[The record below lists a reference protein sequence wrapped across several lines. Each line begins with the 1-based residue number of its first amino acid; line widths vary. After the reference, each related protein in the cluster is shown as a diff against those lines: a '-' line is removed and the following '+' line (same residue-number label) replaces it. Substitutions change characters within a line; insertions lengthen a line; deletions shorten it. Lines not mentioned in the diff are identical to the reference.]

1 MKAVKAKY
9 DNGGKVKYDNGG
21 KVKDPSDY
29 SNSELAA
36 IRARLKKQIADFEK
50 ERKSDYSTVSGQSSY
65 GKANPKDR
73 GVQAGGSAMKSTG
86 EKSGLAGDIDKF
98 YNQKIAKLKKM
109 MERYAARPEEKA
121 KMLTREEM
129 LRGMGGDDESIAG
142 DAAFEAERKKK

>member
-9 DNGGKVKYDNGG
+9 DNGGEIMYSDEEDGG
-21 KVKDPSDY
+21 KTHRAKSR
-29 SNSELAA
+29 AA
-36 IRARLKKQIADFEK
+36 LRKKINDLQR
-50 ERKSDYSTVSGQSSY
+50 ERKSDYSVVSGQSSY

-73 GVQAGGSAMKSTG
+73 GVQAGGSAMKSTD

-98 YNQKIAKLKKM
+98 YNQKIANLNKM
-109 MERYAARPEEKA
+109 IEKYAARPEEKT
-121 KMLTREEM
+121 KMLTREDM

>member
-1 MKAVKAKY
+1 M
-9 DNGGKVKYDNGG
+9 
-21 KVKDPSDY
+21 
-29 SNSELAA
+29 L
-36 IRARLKKQIADFEK
+36 IL
-50 ERKSDYSTVSGQSSY
+50 RKSSY

-73 GVQAGGSAMKSTG
+73 GVQAGGSAMKSTD

-109 MERYAARPEEKA
+109 METYAARPEEKA